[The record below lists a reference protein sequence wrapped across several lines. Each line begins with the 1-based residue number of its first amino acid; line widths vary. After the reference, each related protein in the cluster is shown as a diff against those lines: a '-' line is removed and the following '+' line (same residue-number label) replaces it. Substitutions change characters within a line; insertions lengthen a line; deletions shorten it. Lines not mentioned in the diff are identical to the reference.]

1 MFSLKKITKDYGVGS
16 SSVRALKGVSIDFR
30 KNEFVSILGPSGCG
44 KTTLLNIIGGLDQY
58 TTGDLIIN
66 GRSTKEYKDRDWD
79 AYRNHSIGFV
89 FQSYNLIPHQSVLQ
103 NVELALTLS
112 GVSKSERRQR
122 AKKALEEVGLAD
134 QLHKKPS
141 EMSGGQ
147 MQRVAIARALVNNP
161 DIILADEPTGALDT
175 ETSVQVM
182 EILKSIS
189 QDRLIIMVTHNPDLA
204 EKYSSRIIRML
215 DGEILSDSDPLT
227 EEEKLA
233 EEERARKLNEA
244 QKQKKKEKKPS
255 MSFGTS
261 FMLSLKNL
269 FTKKGRTILTSFAGS
284 IGIIGIALI
293 IAVSQGT
300 TSYINSVQETTLS
313 SYPISLEAKTVD
325 LTSLM
330 ESFMNIKNTEIKHDK
345 DAIYKDPMIGEL
357 VDALSKVEE
366 ERNDLAAFK
375 RFLEAELQKENSPL
389 KDAVSGIQYAYDI
402 NLPVYTKNP
411 NGDIIKSDSTELMME
426 MLEDFMFEV
435 AASGSSS
442 SSSSNGSSGGMS
454 SMMMTSMS
462 QQKMWQELLPGL
474 ADANGNRDVINSLLT
489 EQYDVIYGS
498 WPTAKE
504 EIVLIVDENNE
515 LDDLTLYA
523 LGLLDR
529 TEIDAIIDAAANGK
543 PLEKSENQKWTYE
556 ELCQKTFKTIMP
568 YDFYTDFNNDGIY
581 EDMSENPLML
591 EGYYNNALELR
602 IVGIIRPSES
612 ADTTMLTGAIG
623 YTYHLTEYIINGA
636 KNSDV
641 VKAQLANPN
650 IDVLTGLPF
659 ESTTGDLTVE
669 AKKEAFLNYI
679 NHLNDADKAKA
690 YVAIKAFDTIQAN
703 LETQT
708 NAMLNMFQD
717 KNQLIDMIVGMIG
730 TDSGMDPAR
739 IREIFEERTLDELK
753 TMIRPS
759 IEESIAAQIKQQT
772 EAALSSMPDEAKIAA
787 LELELASYTTEQ
799 IALYY
804 DEITEFSE
812 NDIEK
817 TMTLIG
823 NLDLNSPSMINIYA
837 SSFENKDIIT
847 AAIQT
852 YNNSVE
858 EAQKIAYTDY
868 LGILMSGITM
878 VINAISYVL
887 IAFVSIPLIVSS
899 IMIGVITL
907 ISVQERTKEI
917 GILRAIGASKRDVS
931 GMFNAETM
939 IIGFSSG
946 LLGVVV
952 TYLLCLPINAI
963 LKAVTEIDNLRAIL
977 PIGAA
982 LLLIAIS
989 VFLTLISGIIPSR
1002 SAAKKDPVVALRSE

>member
-79 AYRNHSIGFV
+79 SYRNHSIGFV

-112 GVSKSERRQR
+112 GVSKTERRQR

-182 EILKSIS
+182 EILKGIS
-189 QDRLIIMVTHNPDLA
+189 KDRLIIMVTHNPELA

-215 DGEILSDSDPLT
+215 DGEILSDSAPLT

-233 EEERARKLNEA
+233 EEERARKLNETRN
-244 QKQKKKEKKPS
+244 KKEKKPS
-255 MSFGTS
+255 MSFATS

-269 FTKKGRTILTSFAGS
+269 FTKKGRTLLTSFAGS

-300 TSYINSVQETTLS
+300 TTYINSVQETTLS

-345 DAIYKDPMIGEL
+345 DAIYKDPMIGDL

-375 RFLEAELQKENSPL
+375 SFLEAELQKENSPL

-426 MLEDFMFEV
+426 MLEDFMFEI
-435 AASGSSS
+435 ATSGSSS
-442 SSSSNGSSGGMS
+442 SSSSSSSGGGMS

-474 ADANGNRDVINSLLT
+474 ADANGNRDVVNGLLT

-529 TEIDAIIDAAANGK
+529 NEIDAIIDAAANGK
-543 PLEKSENQKWTYE
+543 PLEKSENQRWTYE
-556 ELCQKTFKTIMP
+556 ELCQKAFKTIMP

-659 ESTTGDLTVE
+659 ESTTGDLTAD
-669 AKKEAFLNYI
+669 AKKEAFINYI
-679 NHLNDADKAKA
+679 NHLGDADKAKT
-690 YVAIKAFDTIQAN
+690 YVAIKAFDIIQAE
-703 LETQT
+703 LETKT

-759 IEESIAAQIKQQT
+759 IEESIIAQIEMQT
-772 EAALSSMPDEAKIAA
+772 EATLSQIMSSEEMVAA

-812 NDIEK
+812 NDLEK

-823 NLDLNSPSMINIYA
+823 NLDLNAPSMINIYA

-852 YNNSVE
+852 YNNSVD
-858 EAQKIAYTDY
+858 EAQKISYTDY

-887 IAFVSIPLIVSS
+887 IAFVSISLIVSS

-952 TYLLCLPINAI
+952 TYLLCIPINAI

-982 LLLIAIS
+982 LFLIAIS